1 MVVDSNRGMSLMV
14 EGGWCEVPLRR
25 AGLCQAGWRS
35 RPVSL
40 ISEFKVQCGAEVV
53 YEWCQ

>member
-14 EGGWCEVPLRR
+14 EGAGVRCLYGELVCARLDGEVGRFL
-25 AGLCQAGWRS
+25 
-35 RPVSL
+35 L

>member
-1 MVVDSNRGMSLMV
+1 MSLMV
-14 EGGWCEVPLRR
+14 EGAGVRCLYGELVCARLDGEVGRFL
-25 AGLCQAGWRS
+25 
-35 RPVSL
+35 L